1 MATIT
6 NNPRLWFGGE
16 GRDNNPYALTED
28 LSDDVMKASDYGLL
42 NLRRVVKSL
51 PEWTYESGNLG
62 DNLVRGYEAAVSQ
75 YRRYVGHVCRQ
86 IGGVKS
92 VVKSVEQAGDVYSYD
107 TRERQQRALSW
118 LDRNVLTEPTWL
130 TSPSY
135 GARIGMPQLR
145 VRPTVASAVD
155 YLTSSTMFDRLATN
169 AAQQP
174 AARAYSPTI
183 YADDLAR
190 TLFRETQSGARL
202 SAWRMYVQLRAVNNL
217 IAAYKSDASGDGH
230 AYVTAL
236 LTKLRTRFDAA
247 RSADAGTR
255 AHYADL
261 SRRIRLALEGK

>member
-1 MATIT
+1 M
-6 NNPRLWFGGE
+6 
-16 GRDNNPYALTED
+16 
-28 LSDDVMKASDYGLL
+28 
-42 NLRRVVKSL
+42 
-51 PEWTYESGNLG
+51 
-62 DNLVRGYEAAVSQ
+62 
-75 YRRYVGHVCRQ
+75 GHVCRQ

-155 YLTSSTMFDRLATN
+155 YLTSSTMFDRLAAN

-174 AARAYSPTI
+174 AARAYSPTT

-217 IAAYKSDASGDGH
+217 IAAYKNDASGDGH

-236 LTKLRTRFDAA
+236 LTKLRTRLDAA

>member
-1 MATIT
+1 
-6 NNPRLWFGGE
+6 
-16 GRDNNPYALTED
+16 
-28 LSDDVMKASDYGLL
+28 
-42 NLRRVVKSL
+42 
-51 PEWTYESGNLG
+51 
-62 DNLVRGYEAAVSQ
+62 
-75 YRRYVGHVCRQ
+75 
-86 IGGVKS
+86 
-92 VVKSVEQAGDVYSYD
+92 
-107 TRERQQRALSW
+107 
-118 LDRNVLTEPTWL
+118 
-130 TSPSY
+130 
-135 GARIGMPQLR
+135 MPQLR

-155 YLTSSTMFDRLATN
+155 YLTSSTMFDRLAAN

-174 AARAYSPTI
+174 AARAYSPTT